1 MVALGFGPD
10 RGYDATVGGSYQ
22 IGGEMAATIDSLTRG
37 APVAIPDGEI
47 DGFEAAAYDP
57 GLYAAHRVVV
67 PIDGHAAL
75 GSDIDDHVET
85 YESDGYLAIAGFFD
99 RAEVAAALAGMVRL
113 IDGKAPGFRGLQF
126 EAGARKLLATAAPEA
141 KQDYVRKLTGF
152 TQFDADL
159 HAIATHPRLLAIV
172 RRLIRA
178 EPAIFED
185 KALIKPPRLG
195 REKPWHQDHA
205 YWNLPLDARVVTVW
219 IALDAATE
227 ANGCLYLIPGSH
239 REGAVVHFKRRD
251 WQICDTEVDR
261 NRVVVAPLDPGGVL
275 LFNSYLLH
283 GTPANASPMRR
294 RALQFVY
301 VPAEAAR
308 ITPAERLAV
317 FGSEGKDVTC

>member
-1 MVALGFGPD
+1 MT
-10 RGYDATVGGSYQ
+10 ATV
-22 IGGEMAATIDSLTRG
+22 DSLTRG
-37 APVAIPDGEI
+37 APVAIADGEI
-47 DGFEAAAYDP
+47 DGFEAGAYDP

-67 PIDGHAAL
+67 PVDGHAAL
-75 GSDIDDHVET
+75 EADFEAHAAT
-85 YESDGYLAIAGFFD
+85 YEADGYLAIANFFD
-99 RAEVAAALAGMVRL
+99 GNEVASAIAGMVRL
-113 IDGKAPGFRGLQF
+113 IDGGAPGFRGLQF
-126 EAGARKLLATAAPEA
+126 EAGARKLVATAAPET

-152 TQFDADL
+152 TQFEASL

-205 YWNLPLDARVVTVW
+205 YWNLPLDARIVTAW

-227 ANGCLYLIPGSH
+227 ANGCLYAIPGSH
-239 REGAVVHFKRRD
+239 REGAVVHHRRRD
-251 WQICDTEVDR
+251 WQICDTDVERPRIVA
-261 NRVVVAPLDPGGVL
+261 APLDPGGVL

>member
-1 MVALGFGPD
+1 MTA
-10 RGYDATVGGSYQ
+10 
-22 IGGEMAATIDSLTRG
+22 MIDPLTRG
-37 APVAIPDGEI
+37 TPTAIADGEI
-47 DGFEAAAYDP
+47 DGFEAVGYDA
-57 GLYAAHRVVV
+57 GLYVANEVVV
-67 PIDGHAAL
+67 PIDGHDAL
-75 GSDIDDHVET
+75 EARMDDHIET
-85 YESDGYLAIAGFFD
+85 FGREGFLAIDGFFTAD
-99 RAEVAAALAGMVRL
+99 EVGASLDGMVRL
-113 IDGKAPGFRGLQF
+113 IDGNVPGFRGLQF
-126 EAGARKLLATAAPEA
+126 EAGARKLMATLPSESR
-141 KQDYVRKLTGF
+141 QDHVRKLTGF
-152 TQFDADL
+152 TQFDARL
-159 HAIATHPRLLAIV
+159 HAIATHPRMLAMV
-172 RRLIRA
+172 RRLIGA

-205 YWNLPLDARVVTVW
+205 YWNLPLDTRIVTAW

-227 ANGCLYLIPGSH
+227 ANGCMYLIPGSH

-251 WQICDTEVDR
+251 WQICDTDVER
-261 NRVVVAPLDPGGVL
+261 TRVVAAPLAPGGVL

-301 VPAEAAR
+301 VPADAAR

>member
-1 MVALGFGPD
+1 MTDVAVDP
-10 RGYDATVGGSYQ
+10 
-22 IGGEMAATIDSLTRG
+22 LTRG
-37 APVAIPDGEI
+37 APVAIAEGEI
-47 DGFEAAAYDP
+47 DGFEAVDYDP
-57 GLYAAHRVVV
+57 GLYAAGRVVV
-67 PIDGHAAL
+67 PVDGHEAL
-75 GSDIDDHVET
+75 EERLDGHVEAF
-85 YESDGYLAIAGFFD
+85 EADGFLAIADFFS
-99 RAEVAAALAGMVRL
+99 AGEIAASLAGMVRL
-113 IDGKAPGFRGLQF
+113 IDGGAPGFRGLQF
-126 EAGARKLLATAAPEA
+126 EAGARRHLATAAPEA
-141 KQDYVRKLTGF
+141 KQDFVRKLTGF
-152 TQFDADL
+152 TRFDAGL
-159 HAIATHPRLLAIV
+159 HAIATHPRLLALV

-227 ANGCLYLIPGSH
+227 ANGCMYLIPGSQ

-251 WQICDTEVDR
+251 WQVCDTEVAR
-261 NRVVVAPLDPGGVL
+261 ERVVAAPLDPGGVL

-301 VPAEAAR
+301 VPADAAR